1 MTRALAIL
9 LAAVAPAAIA
19 ADLTYAT
26 VVAPTT
32 LSGPERKAV
41 SLLIDSV
48 RERTRITWPSV
59 AASPGAGQPV
69 VTIQRAASGT
79 PLPAEGYRLRT
90 FDNGGAPGVEI
101 IGNDERG
108 VLFGVGGLL
117 RALEMRRDSVTLP
130 GTLDIQT
137 APKYALR
144 GHQLGYRPKTNSYDA
159 WNVPMWESYIRDL
172 AVFGAN
178 AIELIPPRSDDAAD
192 SPHFPLPPM
201 QMMVEMS
208 RLAKEYGLQ
217 CWIWYPAMDPDY
229 SEPRHG

>member
-1 MTRALAIL
+1 MTRVLAIL

-19 ADLTYAT
+19 ADLTHAT
-26 VVAPTT
+26 VVAPAT

-69 VTIQRAASGT
+69 VTIQRAPAGT

-90 FDNGGAPGVEI
+90 FDNGGAPGVQI
-101 IGNDERG
+101 VGNDERG

-137 APKYALR
+137 APEI
-144 GHQLGYRPKTNSYDA
+144 RPARPS
-159 WNVPMWESYIRDL
+159 I
-172 AVFGAN
+172 G
-178 AIELIPPRSDDAAD
+178 
-192 SPHFPLPPM
+192 LPP
-201 QMMVEMS
+201 QDQLLR
-208 RLAKEYGLQ
+208 RLER
-217 CWIWYPAMDPDY
+217 PDVGKLH
-229 SEPRHG
+229 PRPRRLRRQRHRTHSAPLRRCRR